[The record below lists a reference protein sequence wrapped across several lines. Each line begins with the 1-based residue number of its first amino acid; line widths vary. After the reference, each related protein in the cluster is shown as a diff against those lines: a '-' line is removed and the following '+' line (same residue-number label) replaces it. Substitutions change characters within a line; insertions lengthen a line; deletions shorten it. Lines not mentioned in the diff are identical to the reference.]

1 MTEEYKV
8 LSQEEYETLK
18 NAISWITILVAGA
31 DDNIDP
37 QETEWA
43 EKLANIRAFSLD
55 EELKS
60 YYTDVGVDFQERLHK
75 MIADMP
81 DDKDE
86 RAEILTKELS
96 KLNPI
101 LAKLE
106 TSVGA
111 LLYESFT
118 SFAKHVAKA
127 SGGFLRFFSISAE
140 EKKVIQLNMIDPIE
154 YHPDV

>member
-8 LSQEEYETLK
+8 LSQEEYEKLK
-18 NAISWITILVAGA
+18 SAISWITILVAGA
-31 DDNIDP
+31 DNNIDP

-60 YYTDVGVDFQERLHK
+60 FYTDVGADFNERLHR
-75 MIADMP
+75 MIDEMP
-81 DDKDE
+81 DDKEE
-86 RAEILTKELS
+86 RQSILSGNLS
-96 KLNPI
+96 QLNPI

-111 LLYESFT
+111 LLYESFL
-118 SFAKHVAKA
+118 SFASHVAKA
-127 SGGFLRFFSISAE
+127 SGGFLRFFSVSAE
-140 EKKVIQLNMIDPIE
+140 EKKVIKLDMIDPIE

>member
-8 LSQEEYETLK
+8 LSKEEYETLK

-31 DDNIDP
+31 DNNIDP

-60 YYTDVGVDFQERLHK
+60 FYTDVGQDFHGKLHK
-75 MIADMP
+75 MIDDMP
-81 DDKDE
+81 DDREE
-86 RAEILTKELS
+86 RQAILSENLS
-96 KLNPI
+96 KLNSI

-106 TSVGA
+106 PSVGA
-111 LLYESFT
+111 LLYDSFV
-118 SFAKHVAKA
+118 SFASHVAKA
-127 SGGFLRFFSISAE
+127 SGGFLRFFSVSAE
-140 EKKVIQLNMIDPIE
+140 EKKVIKLDMIDPIE

>member
-8 LSQEEYETLK
+8 LSQEEYQILK
-18 NAISWITILVAGA
+18 NAIPWITILVAGA
-31 DDNIDP
+31 DNNIDP

-55 EELKS
+55 EELMS
-60 YYTDVGVDFQERLHK
+60 YYSDVGKDFHEALHK
-75 MIADMP
+75 MIAELP
-81 DDKDE
+81 DDKNE
-86 RAEILTKELS
+86 RAEILNNELS

-101 LAKLE
+101 LAKLDP
-106 TSVGA
+106 SVGA

-118 SFAKHVAKA
+118 SFAKHVARA

-140 EKKVIQLNMIDPIE
+140 EKKVIQLNMIDPIIF
-154 YHPDV
+154 HPDA